1 MIRSIVQ
8 RVGVLGLVSIVAGV
22 LLAGILLPFVGGI
35 GIAARTASNNFE
47 SLPADLK
54 VPPLPQRST
63 VVAANGD
70 TIASFYDQDRVS
82 VPLSQVPQ
90 VMQQA
95 IIAIEDVRFY
105 EHSGI
110 DIKGALRAL
119 LANGSSGTVT
129 QGGSTLTQ
137 QYVKNVL
144 VEDAHTKKEKAA
156 AIADTLGRKIQEAR
170 YALALEHRLTKKQ
183 ILGRYL
189 NIAYFGDGAYGVGTA
204 ARHYF
209 NEPVGKLTLAQSAM
223 IAGMVQS
230 PDAYNPRFHPQ
241 AALDRRDTVLDQML
255 KYHFIDQAQFD
266 HAHSQQIRL
275 HVHQQPNDCT
285 TSPYPYFCDYVK
297 HVFERTPGL
306 GLGLLKR
313 GGLTVQTTLSP
324 KMQAAANQGV
334 AGYVHA
340 KEPSKVVG
348 AEALVQPGTGK
359 VRALAVSQKYGN
371 DIKKGENVYDYAVD
385 RKFGG
390 SPGFQA
396 GSTFKM
402 FVLAAALKQGIPLST
417 AIKSPQSLV
426 DFPGYK
432 NCAGQS
438 LSYSPF
444 VSNAGDSEAG
454 TFNLKTGTWQSVN
467 TFYAQLEQRT
477 GLCAPVKLAEAMGI
491 RQGTGKPPE
500 QIPSFVLGS
509 GGGTGFT
516 PLDLAGAYAT
526 LAAHGKYC
534 SPIVITKITDSRG
547 RTIPVPK
554 SQCHQVL
561 DPGLANTVTSILE
574 GVLTEPGATG
584 LADVLSNRPAAAKTG
599 TVDHSE
605 GSVFAGFTPQL
616 ASAVW
621 VGIPTAPRTSLLGLT
636 FGGVFHGS
644 PIFGA
649 TLAGKIWQA
658 TMNAALAGEPV
669 LQFAPPDPSFEIGQ
683 SATVPDVSGQSP
695 STAEAILTSAG
706 FSPIIEPTQVNSTEK
721 AGTVASTSPAAGTT
735 LGEGS
740 TVEIL
745 VSNGTPPKPKP
756 TKKPKPGKSNP
767 PGGPGSPPA
776 TPPANPPPKP
786 KPHPSHG
793 GGGPGQ
799 G

>member
-22 LLAGILLPFVGGI
+22 LLAGILLPFVGGV
-35 GIAARTASNNFE
+35 GIAARTASDHFE

-54 VPPLPQRST
+54 VPPLQQRST
-63 VVAANGD
+63 IVAANGA
-70 TIASFYDQDRVS
+70 TIASFYDQDRVT

-119 LANGSSGTVT
+119 LANGSAGTVT

-209 NEPVGKLTLAQSAM
+209 NKPVSKLTLAQSAM

-255 KYHFIDQAQFD
+255 KYHFISQAQFD
-266 HAHSQQIRL
+266 QAHAHPIKL
-275 HVHQQPNDCT
+275 HIHQQPNDCT
-285 TSPYPYFCDYVK
+285 SSPYPYFCDYVK

-324 KMQAAANQGV
+324 KVQAAASQGV
-334 AGYVHA
+334 AGYVHS
-340 KEPSKVVG
+340 KEKSKVVG
-348 AEALVQPGTGK
+348 AEAIVQPGTGK

-371 DIKKGENVYDYAVD
+371 DIKKDENVFDYAVD
-385 RKFGG
+385 SKYGG
-390 SPGFQA
+390 SHGFQA
-396 GSTFKM
+396 GSTFKL
-402 FVLAAALKQGIPLST
+402 FVLTAALKQGIPLST
-417 AIKSPQSLV
+417 AIKSPGLLT

-432 NCAGQS
+432 DCAGDS
-438 LSYSPF
+438 LTYSPS
-444 VSNAGDSEAG
+444 VSNADTGESG
-454 TFNLKTGTWQSVN
+454 TFNLKTGTWDSVN

-477 GLCAPVKLAEAMGI
+477 GLCAPVKLAEQMGMT
-491 RQGTGKPPE
+491 QGNGKPP
-500 QIPSFVLGS
+500 QQVPSFVLGAA
-509 GGGTGFT
+509 GGFT

-526 LAAHGKYC
+526 MAAHGKYC

-547 RTIPVPK
+547 RSIPVPK
-554 SQCHQVL
+554 SQCHQVV
-561 DPGLANTVTSILE
+561 DPGLANTVTSILQ

-584 LADVLSNRPAAAKTG
+584 TSDILSNRPAAAKTG
-599 TVDHSE
+599 TVDDFK

-621 VGIPTAPRTSLLGLT
+621 VGVPTNPNTSLTGLT
-636 FGGVFHGS
+636 FGGVFHGE

-649 TLAGKIWQA
+649 TIAGKIWQA
-658 TMNAALAGEPV
+658 SMNAALAGDPV

-695 STAEAILTSAG
+695 STAESILTSAG
-706 FSPIIEPTQVNSTEK
+706 FSPIIEPGSVNSTEK
-721 AGTVASTSPAAGTT
+721 AGTVASTTPAAGSTV
-735 LGEGS
+735 GEGS

-745 VSNGTPPKPKP
+745 VSNGTPPKPKH
-756 TKKPKPGKSNP
+756 TKKPNPGKSKP

-776 TPPANPPPKP
+776 SPPASPPGHP
-786 KPHPSHG
+786 KPHPTNS
-793 GGGPGQ
+793 GGPGK